1 MVCRVTGY
9 SKPKWLT
16 FCCFHVKLGFVTS
29 SKSYMSVGYI
39 YNTVAWINVIWQAK
53 FLRIL
58 LWVIHGVKGYICFI
72 GLCLEY
78 TYMYLQIQ
86 TEWSVT
92 NSDRVFFVW
101 EINLQKNIPWKG
113 GSQFKISCLC
123 LFGCVV
129 LCFYF
134 WLYNLLMAV
143 FVTNVG
149 GYFCIVYH
157 KQLTHNT

>member
-101 EINLQKNIPWKG
+101 EINLQKNIPWNVREKTKLKLTVMHTTVWL
-113 GSQFKISCLC
+113 SDINNERKEKRDTCY
-123 LFGCVV
+123 V
-129 LCFYF
+129 LCVNCLWYT
-134 WLYNLLMAV
+134 MQ
-143 FVTNVG
+143 
-149 GYFCIVYH
+149 
-157 KQLTHNT
+157 K